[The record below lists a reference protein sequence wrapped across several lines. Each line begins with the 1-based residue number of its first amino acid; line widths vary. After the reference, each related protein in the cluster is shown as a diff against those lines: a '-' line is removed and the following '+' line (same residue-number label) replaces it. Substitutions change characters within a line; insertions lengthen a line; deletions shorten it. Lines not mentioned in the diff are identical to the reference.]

1 MAKLASNVG
10 LEPLR
15 VFTPGVLDLDILKNN
30 RDKVT
35 DRFWG
40 SIIDT
45 SDDDE
50 LALWQKCVIETG
62 RSSHMW
68 AVLRKP

>member
-1 MAKLASNVG
+1 MSKLATHVG

-15 VFTPGVLDLDILKNN
+15 IFTPGVLDLDILRNN

-40 SIIDT
+40 SVLCA
-45 SDDDE
+45 SDDEE
-50 LALWQKCVIETG
+50 LSRWQEIISGAG
-62 RSSHMW
+62 RSSHLW